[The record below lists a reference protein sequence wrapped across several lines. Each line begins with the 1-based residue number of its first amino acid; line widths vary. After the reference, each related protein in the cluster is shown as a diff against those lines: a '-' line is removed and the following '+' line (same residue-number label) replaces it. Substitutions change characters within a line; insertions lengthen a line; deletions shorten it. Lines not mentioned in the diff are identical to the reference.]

1 MENAGEVMRRTVF
14 VIVAFLLFL
23 CSLEAQERHGF
34 RYQAIARNANGELLV
49 EREITFRI
57 GLLKGGFEGTEIYS
71 EIHELKTNK
80 HGMVSL
86 VIGDGTFPTTSFL
99 KIDFS
104 EMDLYFKVSID
115 ENGGTNFTDL
125 GITKLMAVPY
135 ALYSLSSGDGLT
147 TGEQTIKGRKTFLSG
162 VNANLTGGVVLNNNT
177 PEVAGAIRWNG
188 KDFVGFNG
196 SEWISLTA
204 GGGAIDTTG
213 SDGFICGSTLVDER
227 NGVSYR
233 TIQFGSQCWMKD
245 NLNYTVESSYAGTGD
260 YSPLKVGRYYTWAGA
275 MNLSADFDEEYFESG
290 TQVHQGACPVGW
302 HVPSHEEWEVLE
314 AQPNIDGISLQ
325 YGESSGFDAV
335 LAGDRLIDGSYSNAG
350 IAAIFWTSTQMDD
363 ENAYKRILFSGEEGV
378 GVFVFGKDAGFSLR
392 CIKD

>member
-1 MENAGEVMRRTVF
+1 MIKIVF
-14 VIVAFLLFL
+14 IVVAIILSL
-23 CSLEAQERHGF
+23 CSLNAQERHGF
-34 RYQAIARNANGELLV
+34 RYQAIARSADGELLV

-57 GLLKGGFEGTEIYS
+57 GLLKAGFEGNEIYS
-71 EIHELKTNK
+71 EIHEIKTNK

-86 VIGDGTFPTTSFL
+86 VIGDGTFPSTNFL

-104 EMDLYFKVSID
+104 DMDIFFKVSLD
-115 ENGGTNFTDL
+115 ENGGTEFTDL
-125 GITKLMAVPY
+125 GISKLMAVPY
-135 ALYSLSSGDGLT
+135 ALYSHSSGDGLT
-147 TGEQTIKGRKTFLSG
+147 TGEQSITGRKTFLSG

-213 SDGFICGSTLVDER
+213 NDGFICGGMLVDER

-245 NLNYTVESSYAGTGD
+245 NLNYKVESSFAGTGD

-275 MNLSADFDEEYFESG
+275 MNLDPEFDNEYFEGSG

-302 HVPSHEEWEVLE
+302 HVPSHEEWKLLE
-314 AQPNIDGISLQ
+314 AQPNVDGISLQ
-325 YGESSGFDAV
+325 LGELSGFDAV
-335 LAGDRLIDGSYSNAG
+335 LAGDRLIDGTYSNTG

-363 ENAYKRILFSGEEGV
+363 ENAYKRILFSGEEGI
-378 GVFVFGKDAGFSLR
+378 GVFVFGKEVGFSLR